1 MCFVL
6 CRSNTGPLLEVEL
19 ELGGTDIAW
28 KPELAG
34 SCKGSLQALVQRWL
48 VAFLEV
54 SCLRTACIGQ
64 GMPCKKWLQL
74 CMKRSCADAGVQ
86 LRVMHVLSR
95 CKAHP
100 SLPGTRI
107 HDMYRWGASSSAWT
121 LVKEAML
128 KSWKRTMPWLSSL
141 MRSFVQQWAALGR
154 QKHSRRPLQN
164 MSFCGSKMWGRHSWC
179 VCMGKWGGRGTCMMS

>member
-1 MCFVL
+1 MHKQRLYLCDTSLTYRICFVL

-34 SCKGSLQALVQRWL
+34 NCKGSLQALVQRWL

-86 LRVMHVLSR
+86 LRVMHVLNAARST
-95 CKAHP
+95 
-100 SLPGTRI
+100 LPCRAPGYMTC
-107 HDMYRWGASSSAWT
+107 T
-121 LVKEAML
+121 
-128 KSWKRTMPWLSSL
+128 
-141 MRSFVQQWAALGR
+141 
-154 QKHSRRPLQN
+154 
-164 MSFCGSKMWGRHSWC
+164 
-179 VCMGKWGGRGTCMMS
+179 GGGPHQAPGHW